1 MDMEK
6 NNQKGVEIL
15 LGIIS
20 IGGSI
25 CVLLMILN
33 KCNCHL

>member
-1 MDMEK
+1 MEG
-6 NNQKGVEIL
+6 NNNKGVERL
-15 LGIIS
+15 LAIIS